1 MIFFC
6 LVPGVGQYF
15 LKALASSILSGIKT
29 TEEIEK
35 MFIDDNCAGCGL
47 CVESCPVEAI
57 TLLDNKAV
65 IDKAI
70 CIECASCIDVCPFE
84 AIHQEE

>member
-1 MIFFC
+1 
-6 LVPGVGQYF
+6 
-15 LKALASSILSGIKT
+15 
-29 TEEIEK
+29 